1 MNAVSKN
8 REGRIYPVKY
18 TTESCNE
25 QGSYFTGWSF
35 NKLSLFAN

>member
-1 MNAVSKN
+1 MNAMNKN
-8 REGRIYPVKY
+8 IDGQIYPVKY

-25 QGSYFTGWSF
+25 QCSYFTGWSF